1 MSIKSFPIQTFFK
14 NWIFFSELEVCLS
27 ISKNKSNF
35 FIMRRRLCVVINKC
49 NVYLPNLA
57 ISWVYQIQRKTM
69 LPWSSKQTTELKTNE
84 INYLGKLVPF
94 PWINSL
100 APGPLLH
107 AEKINTDN
115 KLHTQYNTP
124 CPKKSRKIQVL
135 WKTNPQTI
143 DKCNKEHLCFIPFIT
158 FKFVYFFSV
167 WILRE

>member
-1 MSIKSFPIQTFFK
+1 MFETRAVDNLNICQLNHFQYKPSSKIGF
-14 NWIFFSELEVCLS
+14 FFSELEVCLS

-35 FIMRRRLCVVINKC
+35 FIMRRKLCVVINKC

-57 ISWVYQIQRKTM
+57 ISWVYRIQRKTM

-115 KLHTQYNTP
+115 KQ
-124 CPKKSRKIQVL
+124 
-135 WKTNPQTI
+135 
-143 DKCNKEHLCFIPFIT
+143 
-158 FKFVYFFSV
+158 
-167 WILRE
+167 WIYHQ